1 MEDYVCIEKN
11 EDKELPVPTAWRG
24 SISKIVDSIP
34 FGRAMVDLPYLADV
48 FPEGAKYFYKSIS
61 DYGKIIDPVSPLTWV
76 TSIYLWM
83 DGYWDVLVDLFSEG
97 KRIDL
102 VLFLRV
108 TESDGGYKFYVES
121 IHVP

>member
-1 MEDYVCIEKN
+1 MEDYVGIEKN
-11 EDKELPVPTAWRG
+11 EDKELPVPTVWRD

-34 FGRAMVDLPYLADV
+34 FGKTMENLPYLAHV
-48 FPEGAKYFYKSIS
+48 SPEDAKYFSKNIS
-61 DYGKIIDPVSPLTWV
+61 DYGKIIDPVSPMTWV

-83 DGYWDVLVDLFSEG
+83 DGYWDVLVDLFSGGE
-97 KRIDL
+97 RIDL

-108 TESDGGYKFYVES
+108 TESDDGYKFYVES